1 TTDFQLLTSD
11 DQILIWFAPLVNDP
25 SMKTPICLTSLALCA
40 GMSSAAER
48 PDLVIADFESATYG
62 TWTVAGE
69 AFGPGPATGTLP
81 GQMPVSGFQGERLVN
96 SFYQGDKTT
105 GSLTSPAF
113 QIDRRYINF
122 LVGGGHHPGQT
133 AMNLLID
140 EKAVRTVTGPDSEFL
155 R

>member
-1 TTDFQLLTSD
+1 
-11 DQILIWFAPLVNDP
+11 
-25 SMKTPICLTSLALCA
+25 
-40 GMSSAAER
+40 
-48 PDLVIADFESATYG
+48 
-62 TWTVAGE
+62 
-69 AFGPGPATGTLP
+69 
-81 GQMPVSGFQGERLVN
+81 ERLVN

-155 R
+155 RWDSWDVSPWQGQMARLQILDEHTGGWGHINVDQIVQSDELPKIIDDREAALA